1 MTHLLQRHSEF
12 SLLIQYQDSMRKED
26 LENIIKEQGNL
37 KNLPNN
43 DLVSFLE
50 SLTDEFE
57 LTKTNLINLTIYL
70 DKIEELYNNVLKEYD
85 NRAK

>member
-1 MTHLLQRHSEF
+1 MTHQLQPRLEF
-12 SLLIQYQDSMRKED
+12 SLLTHYQDNMKKEE
-26 LENIIKEQGNL
+26 LENIIKEQVNL

-43 DLVSFLE
+43 SLVSFLE

-57 LTKTNLINLTIYL
+57 TTKTNLINLTIYL

>member
-1 MTHLLQRHSEF
+1 MK
-12 SLLIQYQDSMRKED
+12 KEE
-26 LENIIKEQGNL
+26 LENIIKEQVNL

-43 DLVSFLE
+43 SLVSFLE

-57 LTKTNLINLTIYL
+57 TTKTNLINLTIYL